1 MPSKKTTLAKP
12 KYLLDVNVLIA
23 LTQSDHT
30 HHQIVTQWF
39 DHLGLDWGMC
49 AFSEA
54 GFLRISTNPKV
65 GNLTF
70 EEASEILVSLVAH
83 SSHRFWPIAASWASV
98 TAPFSGRI
106 FGHRQIT
113 DAYLLGLAIQDN
125 GVLVTLDKRIQYL
138 AGPNYSQ
145 HVLVLEESP

>member
-1 MPSKKTTLAKP
+1 MAKP

-23 LTQSDHT
+23 LTQSDHA
-30 HHQIVTQWF
+30 HHKVVTQWF
-39 DHLGLDWGMC
+39 DHLGLEWGMC

-65 GNLTF
+65 GNLTI
-70 EEASEILVSLVAH
+70 EEATEILISLTAH
-83 SSHRFWPIAASWASV
+83 VGHQHWPIAASWASI
-98 TAPFSGRI
+98 TAAFSERI
-106 FGHRQIT
+106 FGHNQIT

-138 AGPNYSQ
+138 AGPQHSQ
-145 HVLVLEESP
+145 NVLVLEESPNA